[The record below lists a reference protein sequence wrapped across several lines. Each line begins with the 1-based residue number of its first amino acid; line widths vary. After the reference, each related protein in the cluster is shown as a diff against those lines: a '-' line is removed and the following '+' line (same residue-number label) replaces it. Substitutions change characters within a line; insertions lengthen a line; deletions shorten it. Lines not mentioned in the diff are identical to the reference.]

1 MPFEGFI
8 LVGQRSRSC
17 RLDKLSLVN
26 RLVVSTVTKQSQIL
40 TLYQN
45 NRILDLSRLKAIADD
60 KLTFS
65 QQQIF
70 KICCWEKVNL
80 SSAIAFSL
88 DSFNLK
94 ESADDNFEF
103 DEDGR
108 EYFIQVEN
116 TAGKGEIARNE
127 QFLLFP
133 SVLKRLILQTHKN
146 QGLFGKGLNTEL
158 KN

>member
-1 MPFEGFI
+1 MFSILSRCAIEGFI

-45 NRILDLSRLKAIADD
+45 DRILDLSKLKAIADD

-65 QQQIF
+65 QQQILTAS
-70 KICCWEKVNL
+70 K
-80 SSAIAFSL
+80 
-88 DSFNLK
+88 LK

-127 QFLLFP
+127 QFLLFL